1 MWASGCPWCKAPLG
15 ARGPWAAFTH
25 RALTTLECSA
35 AWGHQ
40 QPLMPGRCWPG
51 LGTTSPARAVLHA
64 GICPQCQAPCWHH
77 HCPTA
82 VPVRGFLLGCGTPWS
97 CCGALPQRAEQ
108 SLRRA
113 LVAQFANPSGT
124 MWEEIC
130 FLNVS
135 HYQLMGMLANGES
148 SETRGC
154 PSAGWWEGCANAGAQ
169 QGVGLAVGSPETANS
184 SKNDC

>member
-1 MWASGCPWCKAPLG
+1 MQESVPRAKPL
-15 ARGPWAAFTH
+15 
-25 RALTTLECSA
+25 
-35 AWGHQ
+35 
-40 QPLMPGRCWPG
+40 
-51 LGTTSPARAVLHA
+51 A
-64 GICPQCQAPCWHH
+64 GIATVPQQCQC
-77 HCPTA
+77 
-82 VPVRGFLLGCGTPWS
+82 VGFLLGCRTPWS

-154 PSAGWWEGCANAGAQ
+154 PCAGWWEGCANAGARQ
-169 QGVGLAVGSPETANS
+169 DVGLAVGSPETANS
-184 SKNDC
+184 SKNDCWKW